1 MPRKLNYHWLIM
13 DIPNSNM
20 RLMATFSSH
29 KIMTILR
36 KIQRCKSFSGW
47 ICYMWLPI
55 FSGIVKYNCAPIE
68 NWWIEY
74 QIIICI
80 VYHDLKDIH
89 KEIKSECWYS
99 PSWIRNCSGS
109 WRTWQTGIWENSK
122 TYYAFKM
129 NLKNKN

>member
-36 KIQRCKSFSGW
+36 KIKRCKSFSWW
-47 ICYMWLPI
+47 ICYMWLSI
-55 FSGIVKYNCAPIE
+55 FSGIVEYNCAPIE
-68 NWWIEY
+68 IWWMEY
-74 QIIICI
+74 QIIEMCS
-80 VYHDLKDIH
+80 LKISDIH
-89 KEIKSECWYS
+89 WEIISECWYS

-129 NLKNKN
+129 NLKYQN